1 MPARVDRGRGFIDA
15 SVLFAA
21 AYPNTGSA
29 RDLLLQAMAGRI
41 EALLSQDVLDGVE
54 RNIGK
59 KAPELL
65 VSCRQLLHLIGPAI
79 AADLSR
85 EEVWAAE
92 KYVAPQDAAI
102 VAAAIKARAGYLVT
116 YDRKHLLGPAG
127 VAQRSGLA
135 VGAPGCGAGRD

>member
-1 MPARVDRGRGFIDA
+1 LTPACCLPPPTPTPALRVTCF
-15 SVLFAA
+15 
-21 AYPNTGSA
+21 
-29 RDLLLQAMAGRI
+29 LQAMAGRI
-41 EALLSQDVLDGVE
+41 EALLSQDVLDEVE

-79 AADLSR
+79 AADPSR
-85 EEVWAAE
+85 EEVWAAG

>member
-1 MPARVDRGRGFIDA
+1 
-15 SVLFAA
+15 VLFAA

-79 AADLSR
+79 AADPSR

-92 KYVAPQDAAI
+92 KYVAP
-102 VAAAIKARAGYLVT
+102 KMRPSLPLPS
-116 YDRKHLLGPAG
+116 KPGP
-127 VAQRSGLA
+127 VIW
-135 VGAPGCGAGRD
+135 